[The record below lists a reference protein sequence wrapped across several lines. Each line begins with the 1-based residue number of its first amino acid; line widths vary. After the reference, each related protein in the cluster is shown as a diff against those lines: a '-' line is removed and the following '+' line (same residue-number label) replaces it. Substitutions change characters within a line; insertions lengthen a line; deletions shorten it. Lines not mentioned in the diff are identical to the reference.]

1 MADTMTLES
10 RGALQDFIAN
20 QAAENSS
27 YREALMRD
35 PRGTLESH
43 TGTKI
48 PDWLDVKVAEETAN
62 TIYLI
67 APHVP
72 GEELADEDLEQ
83 VAGGGVYGGGNTKTE
98 GGGATCS
105 SNYGSFNSEINISG
119 GHGLVSG
126 DASSG

>member
-1 MADTMTLES
+1 MTLES

-35 PRGTLESH
+35 PKGTLESH
-43 TGTKI
+43 TGSKL
-48 PDWLDVKVAEETAN
+48 PDWLNVKIAEETAN

-83 VAGGGVYGGGNTKTE
+83 VAGGGIYGGGNTSTR
-98 GGGATCS
+98 GGGDECS
-105 SNYGSFNSEINISG
+105 KNYGSFNSTVTISG
-119 GHGLVSG
+119 SGRASVSG
-126 DASSG
+126 DASGS

>member
-20 QAAENSS
+20 QAAENSN

-43 TGTKI
+43 TGSKL
-48 PDWLDVKVAEETAN
+48 PEWLNVKVAEETAN

-83 VAGGGVYGGGNTKTE
+83 VAGGGVYGSGDKSSTGSGE
-98 GGGATCS
+98 TCS
-105 SNYGSFNSEINISG
+105 KNYGSFNSTVTISG
-119 GHGLVSG
+119 SGRADVSG
-126 DASSG
+126 DASG

>member
-27 YREALMRD
+27 YREALIRD

-43 TGTKI
+43 TGSKI
-48 PDWLDVKVAEETAN
+48 PEWLNVKVAEETAN

-83 VAGGGVYGGGNTKTE
+83 VAGGGVYGGGDSQSK
-98 GGGATCS
+98 GSGATCS
-105 SNYGSFNSEINISG
+105 QNYGSFNSEIDISG
-119 GHGLVSG
+119 GHSDVSG
-126 DASSG
+126 DATGK

>member
-20 QAAENSS
+20 QAAENAS

-43 TGTKI
+43 TGSKL
-48 PDWLDVKVAEETAN
+48 PEWLNVKVAEETAN

-83 VAGGGVYGGGNTKTE
+83 VAGGGVYGGGNTKST
-98 GGGATCS
+98 GAGETCS
-105 SNYGSFNSEINISG
+105 KNYGSFNSTVTISG
-119 GHGLVSG
+119 GYASASG
-126 DASSG
+126 DATG